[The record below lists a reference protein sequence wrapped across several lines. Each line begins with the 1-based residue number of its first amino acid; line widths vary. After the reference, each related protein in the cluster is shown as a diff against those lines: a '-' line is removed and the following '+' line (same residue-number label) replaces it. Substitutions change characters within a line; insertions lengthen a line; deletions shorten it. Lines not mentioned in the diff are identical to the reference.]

1 LTLSGYSKSAYP
13 DILKKKK
20 IAFNNRKMRMLGIYI
35 FFIFMNLQTSP
46 TLPPSTTTEHCP
58 PGWEEFE
65 THCYWFSGNST
76 LSWPNADADC
86 IQRGGHLA
94 SVHSKAE
101 QEFIFSISARYT
113 WLGASDI
120 VLEVGHFSYT
130 FSFYF

>member
-1 LTLSGYSKSAYP
+1 MNDWYT
-13 DILKKKK
+13 
-20 IAFNNRKMRMLGIYI
+20 YI
-35 FFIFMNLQTSP
+35 FIFMNLQTSP
-46 TLPPSTTTEHCP
+46 TPPPSTTTTEHCP

-101 QEFIFSISARYT
+101 QEFIFSISAIYT

-130 FSFYF
+130 FCFYF